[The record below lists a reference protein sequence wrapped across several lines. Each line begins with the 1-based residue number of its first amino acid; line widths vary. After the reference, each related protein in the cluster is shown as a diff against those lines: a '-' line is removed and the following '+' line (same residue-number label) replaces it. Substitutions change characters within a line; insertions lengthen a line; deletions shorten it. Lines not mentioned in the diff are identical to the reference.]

1 VELANFEAVRSGSS
15 VELRW
20 QTASETNN
28 AGFRVQH
35 ETEQG
40 WQELGRVDSKA
51 DGGTTTEGQSYR
63 FAIER
68 ELEPGIHRFRLEQVD
83 LDGTT
88 SLSDVVSVEMKMD
101 EALTLSPLAP
111 NPTSGP
117 ATVSFAVKEASDA
130 EVVVYN
136 VLGQKVETL
145 YKGTPQAGQAKTLT
159 LETGDLPSGVYVM
172 QLRANGQTQTQ
183 RLTVVR

>member
-1 VELANFEAVRSGSS
+1 VRSGSS

-28 AGFRVQH
+28 IGFRIQH
-35 ETEQG
+35 EAAQG

-63 FAIER
+63 FAVER

-88 SLSDVVSVEMKMD
+88 SLSDVVSVEVQMD
-101 EALTLSPLAP
+101 EALTLSPPAP

-117 ATVSFAVKEASDA
+117 ATVSFAVKEATDA

-136 VLGQKVETL
+136 VLGQRVKTL
-145 YKGTPQAGQAKTLT
+145 YEGTPRAGQSKRLT
-159 LETGDLPSGVYVM
+159 IDAGSLPSGVYMV
-172 QLRANGQTQTQ
+172 QLRADGQTKTR
-183 RLTVVR
+183 RLTVVQ